1 MLKLTIDNKTV
12 EVTEGATILAAAA
25 QAGVAIPT
33 LCHNQELTPAGA
45 CRICVVEME
54 RAGSQAELVTAC
66 SYPAVEGMVVRSAS
80 PKALEA
86 RKLAVELLLALKPHS
101 NMLAKIAESLG
112 VGEPRFEL
120 PQQECILCQLCTRS
134 CQEVVGVNAI
144 TFIAR
149 GRQRENAD
157 ARVVWSNER
166 CIACGSCAYICPTKA
181 VTLEDNGGLRVL
193 NTPSGRMEFKLK
205 ACTKC
210 GSYYAPEKQL
220 EYMSRASGIPLEK
233 FGLCLDCRD

>member
-12 EVTEGATILAAAA
+12 EVAEGATILAAAA
-25 QAGVAIPT
+25 KAGVTIPT
-33 LCHNQELTPAGA
+33 LCHNEELTPAGA
-45 CRICVVEME
+45 CRICVVEIE
-54 RAGSQAELVTAC
+54 KSGSPAELVTAC
-66 SYPAVEGMVVRSAS
+66 SYPAVDGMVVRSAS
-80 PKALEA
+80 PRALEA

-101 NMLAKIAESLG
+101 SALAKIADSLG

-120 PQQECILCQLCTRS
+120 PHQECILCHLCTRS

-149 GRQRENAD
+149 GRERENAD

-193 NTPSGRMEFKLK
+193 NTPSGRLEFKLK

-220 EYMSRASGIPLEK
+220 EFMSRTSGIPLEK
-233 FGLCLDCRD
+233 FDLCLDCRE